1 MEFSHIFILTTNP
14 LAIYGADYKACAD
27 DIVDLTQ
34 VETVLAQVGYQNGDD
49 DGTVG
54 SHFTLVTPEVFAQTQ
69 LDARC
74 FVHVCSGV
82 TTTPEEYR
90 KQRKKVRLAKRRH
103 VKRRLMLDES
113 SEEF

>member
-1 MEFSHIFILTTNP
+1 MAFSHIFIVTTNP
-14 LAIYGADYKACAD
+14 LAIYGAVYKACED

-34 VETVLAQVGYQNGDD
+34 VETVLAQVGFFND
-49 DGTVG
+49 DGNEVA

-82 TTTPEEYR
+82 TATPEEYR
-90 KQRKKVRLAKRRH
+90 KQRKEVRRAKRRR

-113 SEEF
+113 SEN